1 MENLDYRVGTNLG
14 ACGRKYRWVQTGG
27 GGVQVTRGC
36 QGHQTGVYMCRWKHL
51 RALTQMTEDG
61 GSEGVTDVGVKK
73 PVREQEQIQT

>member
-1 MENLDYRVGTNLG
+1 M
-14 ACGRKYRWVQTGG
+14 
-27 GGVQVTRGC
+27 
-36 QGHQTGVYMCRWKHL
+36 YMCRWKHL